1 MPRTSR
7 KNQARTRRRDK
18 SVATN
23 NANFTSEELFAQ
35 LSNGDPSILVRRSS
49 RIKSRST
56 AIRNPYNN
64 KSSANNNNKSIDC
77 DGASSIKTH
86 FVVRR

>member
-35 LSNGDPSILVRRSS
+35 LSNSDPSEQVRQSS
-49 RIKSRST
+49 HISCEKLTLITSNIYKLLT
-56 AIRNPYNN
+56 A
-64 KSSANNNNKSIDC
+64 AAVLEC
-77 DGASSIKTH
+77 C
-86 FVVRR
+86 

>member
-7 KNQARTRRRDK
+7 KNPASTRRRDK

-35 LSNGDPSILVRRSS
+35 LSNDDPIKQVRRSS
-49 RIKSRST
+49 RIKLHPT
-56 AIRNPYNN
+56 MIRNPCNN

>member
-35 LSNGDPSILVRRSS
+35 HSNGDPSKQVRRLS
-49 RIKSRST
+49 RISYSEKLTLATSNIYKLAT
-56 AIRNPYNN
+56 A
-64 KSSANNNNKSIDC
+64 AAVLEC
-77 DGASSIKTH
+77 C
-86 FVVRR
+86 